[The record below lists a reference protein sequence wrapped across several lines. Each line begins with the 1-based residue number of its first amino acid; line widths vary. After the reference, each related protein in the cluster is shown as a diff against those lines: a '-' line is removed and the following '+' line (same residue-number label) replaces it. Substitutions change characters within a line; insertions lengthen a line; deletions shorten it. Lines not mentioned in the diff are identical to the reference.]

1 MMSDTVNLMLIWCL
15 GLALGGFFFRRS
27 LVNGTKKYPFSASG
41 VVVIKQFAG
50 AYDSNYR
57 RLLLSCKS

>member
-15 GLALGGFFFRRS
+15 GLALGGFFRRS
-27 LVNGTKKYPFSASG
+27 LVDGTKKYSFSASG